1 MGKHPKPEELRSF
14 LQGSLIP
21 ETGALN
27 HIFRCLRCRGAL
39 RKEWTLLSRR
49 PLPGEIYDE
58 PYYRAFERTLQ
69 IHGTRE
75 KERLAAD
82 SRRREAG
89 FEGVEDLVRNLSAQ
103 ECLQPGQG
111 FAAIEALLRECRN
124 LRHGQPRK
132 IIHTAVLAWKT
143 AQCLDPR
150 QNGTAVVADLKAR
163 ILAELGNA
171 YRVADDF
178 PTASVVLQKAMSWVD
193 RGSGDFLLIAYIS
206 DLVASLHA
214 DQRRFEEA
222 VEILDRVARTYLKL
236 GDRHLAGRALI
247 KKGIFTGFDQ
257 RPKEAVELLLQ
268 GEDLLEEDREPVLQ
282 LTALH
287 NRAWFLVDCG
297 RHHEA
302 RRLVWQNSDSYQ
314 RFAEPWL
321 LVRKRWLDGRIDGA
335 IGKYDRAEEHLE
347 AVQREL
353 LQLDQIYDAALAA
366 LDLLRLRLL
375 QGWTHEIPDR
385 VDDVIGI
392 FRRHHLS
399 RGALG
404 CLKIFRD
411 RCLDSQLSLQD
422 LCQMLA
428 LVASA
433 VEEQGGSRL
442 RRGQGF

>member
-1 MGKHPKPEELRSF
+1 MSPEAGTLLLR
-14 LQGSLIP
+14 
-21 ETGALN
+21 
-27 HIFRCLRCRGAL
+27 HIFRCLHCRSAL
-39 RKEWTLLSRR
+39 REEWARLPRR
-49 PLPGEIYDE
+49 PLPGKTYDE
-58 PYYRAFERTLQ
+58 PYDRAVERALQ
-69 IHGTRE
+69 FHEIRE
-75 KERLAAD
+75 KESHAAD
-82 SRRREAG
+82 SRRQEAG
-89 FEGVEDLVRNLSAQ
+89 LEGMEELLRMLPAS

-111 FAAIEALLRECRN
+111 FAAIEALLRECRE

-132 IIHTAVLAWKT
+132 IIRTAVLAWKT

-150 QNGTAVVADLKAR
+150 QNGVAVVADLKAR

-178 PTASVVLQKAMSWVD
+178 STASRVLQKAMAWVD
-193 RGSGDFLLIAYIS
+193 RGSGDFLLIAHIS
-206 DLVASLHA
+206 ELVASLHA

-222 VEILDRVARTYLKL
+222 VEILDRVARTYRKL

-257 RPKEAVELLLQ
+257 RPAEAIDLLLQ
-268 GEDLLEEDREPVLQ
+268 GEALVDADREPVLL

-287 NRAWFLVDCG
+287 NRAWFLVDCA
-297 RHHEA
+297 RHREA
-302 RRLVWQNSDSYQ
+302 RRLVFENLSLYQ

-321 LVRKRWLDGRIDGA
+321 LVRKRWLEGRIYGA
-335 IGKYDRAEEHLE
+335 FGDYEQAETYLE

-353 LQLDQIYDAALAA
+353 LRLDQVYDAALAA

-375 QGWTHEIPDR
+375 QGWTNEIPDR

-399 RGALG
+399 QGALG

-411 RCLDSQLSLQD
+411 RSLDSQLSLQD

-428 LVASA
+428 LVSSA

-442 RRGQGF
+442 RRGQGL